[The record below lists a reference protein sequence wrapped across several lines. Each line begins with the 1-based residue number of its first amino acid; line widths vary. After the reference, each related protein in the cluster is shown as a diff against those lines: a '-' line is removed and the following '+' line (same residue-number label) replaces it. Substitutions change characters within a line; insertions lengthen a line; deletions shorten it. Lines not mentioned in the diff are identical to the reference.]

1 MNRVCASRRGSV
13 FTSKEW
19 FDWYAEHPLSQADMD
34 AAVGQ
39 WKQDFPMSPSTLEKI
54 QAWEE
59 ENTRGCKKQARDLR
73 NGAFAAYLQQECIAK
88 QLAMSFLKF
97 PAATAHTLLQHW
109 AEYMRSPEHA
119 KEKVRAQK
127 LDAGNAEAVIEK
139 ERQQKLK
146 MICAKV

>member
-1 MNRVCASRRGSV
+1 MN
-13 FTSKEW
+13 
-19 FDWYAEHPLSQADMD
+19 
-34 AAVGQ
+34 
-39 WKQDFPMSPSTLEKI
+39 PSTLEKI

-119 KEKVRAQK
+119 KVRAQK
-127 LDAGNAEAVIEK
+127 LNAGNAQAVIEK
-139 ERQQKLK
+139 EHQHDVNRRCERQALTRKS
-146 MICAKV
+146 ICQGCSCFCIACV